1 MKKIKL
7 IIILCSLLSL
17 NINIKNNKKVE
28 ASELETSN
36 QIVENKN
43 KFNISFD
50 DIEYPSYVEELD
62 YVELM
67 TLDDINA
74 FNNWILSFNVNH
86 NSKENILFVRNN
98 LNKLILKAI
107 KLNVIRDIFI
117 NKNARFSGDTHSL
130 ILTHAIEIFEY
141 DGKFEVTNFY
151 VNYLDTL
158 SDAVQAPDDDE
169 LFNGTHY
176 YVYNEEDLNNTY
188 YQNNYNTGGKYSIS
202 ARTRFEEHYTAAI
215 NLYKNKKIRQ
225 SMDEL
230 GRALH
235 YLQDVASAPHS
246 LGITQIKEVNDIL
259 TSIPIPANGHV
270 YYENWVKTN
279 YTYSSVYKTTTAAAV
294 YSQVLN
300 LDNPGEI
307 LNDIAEFSA
316 TVGNALKNE
325 SLPTYN
331 PDYSL
336 YQSVASACLP
346 YAQQMTAAMLN
357 RFYQDVTSNT
367 RNPQYLKDGAVYYI
381 KNLANNKYID
391 VKSWSTDNNAVT
403 HTYDFTGDTNQ
414 QFRAELQDDGSYRFT
429 PMHAFDK
436 KFHISETVG
445 SYYDLNITSV
455 GHKFKIVYQID
466 NSYRIIPEYGTD
478 LDVEIEIEPEILNS
492 IKEIKYKYYKYPIAQ
507 ESDEV
512 EVNPTE
518 VWNPSANKYLWKF
531 EEAPFVYPG
540 ETSIYLGKNQ
550 KDKVIIN
557 VPTAG
562 YYTIETI
569 GSLDTY
575 FENLISRTGTGN
587 TTTTSVISIPSDDDG
602 TNRNAKYTNVYMEP
616 SKTYILTLRCFTGYS
631 GNTTLK
637 ISGNTPNYIQANA
650 EIRLLNVY
658 TIDDSGRFN
667 NSFDIVNI
675 SSICGQ
681 TISSLISQGYKKLR
695 VKISINICEVDDG
708 YQYMWIYDGSGSSAN
723 ILWTQEIEHKVGE
736 QDSNYRT
743 YIFNDA
749 IIDLDDIISN
759 QIYMRYGASG
769 SGNDTWKNKNLK
781 LDFIAY

>member
-17 NINIKNNKKVE
+17 NINNKYNNNITKVE
-28 ASELETSN
+28 ASELGTSN
-36 QIVENKN
+36 QIVENN
-43 KFNISFD
+43 NNFNISFN
-50 DIEYPSYVEELD
+50 DIEYPLYVEELD

-158 SDAVQAPDDDE
+158 SKGVKSPDYDDE
-169 LFNGTHY
+169 EAFDGTHY
-176 YVYNEEDLNNTY
+176 YIYDEYEVNNGY
-188 YQNNYNTGGKYSIS
+188 YKNKYNTGGKYSIS
-202 ARTRFEEHYTAAI
+202 ARTRFEEHYTASI

-246 LGITQIKEVNDIL
+246 LGITQIKGIGDEAIL
-259 TSIPIPANGHV
+259 ANGHKL
-270 YYENWVKTN
+270 YENWVYEN
-279 YTYSSVYKTTTAAAV
+279 YVYNSIYKTTTAVDV
-294 YSQVLN
+294 YNQVLN

-307 LNDIAEFSA
+307 LNDIARFSA
-316 TVGNALKNE
+316 TVGEELCDEELPQINPDNALYK
-325 SLPTYN
+325 
-331 PDYSL
+331 
-336 YQSVASACLP
+336 VIASACLP
-346 YAQQMTAAMLN
+346 YAQKMTAAMLN

-391 VKSWSTDNNAVT
+391 VKSWSTDNNTVT

-455 GHKFKIVYQID
+455 GHKFKLAYQID
-466 NSYRIIPEYGTD
+466 DSYRIVPEYD
-478 LDVEIEIEPEILNS
+478 NDVAINNS
-492 IKEIKYKYYKYPIAQ
+492 PTEKYYKYPIVQ
-507 ESDEV
+507 SGTSIV
-512 EVNPTE
+512 VNTST
-518 VWNPSANKYLWKF
+518 VWEPSNNNYLWKF

-562 YYTIETI
+562 YYAIETI

-587 TTTTSVISIPSDDDG
+587 TTTTSVVSTSSDNDG

-637 ISGNTPNYIQANA
+637 ISGNTPDYIQANA

-667 NSFDIVNI
+667 NSYDIVNI
-675 SSICGQ
+675 SSIYGQ
-681 TISSLISQGYKKLR
+681 TISSLISQGYKKIR
-695 VKISINICEVDDG
+695 VKISIDICEVDDG

-749 IIDLDDIISN
+749 IIDLSQINSN
-759 QIYMRYGASG
+759 IIYMRYGASG
-769 SGNDTWKNKNLK
+769 SGSDTWKNKNLK
-781 LDFIAY
+781 LDFVAY

>member
-28 ASELETSN
+28 ASELGTSN

-50 DIEYPSYVEELD
+50 DLDYPSYVEELD

-158 SDAVQAPDDDE
+158 SKGVKSPDYDDE
-169 LFNGTHY
+169 EAFDGTHY
-176 YVYNEEDLNNTY
+176 YIYDEYEVNNGY
-188 YQNNYNTGGKYSIS
+188 YKNKYNTGGKYSIS
-202 ARTRFEEHYTAAI
+202 ARTRFEEHYTASI

-246 LGITQIKEVNDIL
+246 LGITQIKGIGDEAIL
-259 TSIPIPANGHV
+259 ANGHKL
-270 YYENWVKTN
+270 YENWVYEN
-279 YTYSSVYKTTTAAAV
+279 YVYNSIYKTTTAVDV
-294 YSQVLN
+294 YNQVLN

-307 LNDIAEFSA
+307 LNDIARFSA
-316 TVGNALKNE
+316 TVGEELCDEELPQINPDNALYK
-325 SLPTYN
+325 
-331 PDYSL
+331 
-336 YQSVASACLP
+336 VIASACLP
-346 YAQQMTAAMLN
+346 YAQKMTAAMLN

-391 VKSWSTDNNAVT
+391 VKSWSTDNNTVT

-455 GHKFKIVYQID
+455 GHKFKLAYQID
-466 NSYRIIPEYGTD
+466 DSYRIVPEYD
-478 LDVEIEIEPEILNS
+478 NDVAINNS
-492 IKEIKYKYYKYPIAQ
+492 PTEKYYKYPIVQ
-507 ESDEV
+507 SGTSIV
-512 EVNPTE
+512 VNTST
-518 VWNPSANKYLWKF
+518 VWEPSNNNYLWKF

-562 YYTIETI
+562 YYAIETI

-587 TTTTSVISIPSDDDG
+587 TTTTSVVSTSSDNDG

-637 ISGNTPNYIQANA
+637 ISGNTPDYIQANA

-667 NSFDIVNI
+667 NSYDIVNI
-675 SSICGQ
+675 SSIYGQ
-681 TISSLISQGYKKLR
+681 TISSLISQGYKKIR
-695 VKISINICEVDDG
+695 VKISIDICEVDDG

-749 IIDLDDIISN
+749 IIDLSQINSN
-759 QIYMRYGASG
+759 IIYMRYGASG
-769 SGNDTWKNKNLK
+769 SGSDTWKNKNLK
-781 LDFIAY
+781 LDFVAY

>member
-17 NINIKNNKKVE
+17 NINNKYNNITKVE
-28 ASELETSN
+28 ASELGTSN
-36 QIVENKN
+36 QIVENN
-43 KFNISFD
+43 NNFNISFN
-50 DIEYPSYVEELD
+50 DIEYPLYVEELD

-158 SDAVQAPDDDE
+158 SKGVKSPDYDDE
-169 LFNGTHY
+169 EAFDGTHY
-176 YVYNEEDLNNTY
+176 YIYDEYEVNNGY
-188 YQNNYNTGGKYSIS
+188 YKNKYNTGGKYSIS
-202 ARTRFEEHYTAAI
+202 ARTRFEEHYTASI

-246 LGITQIKEVNDIL
+246 LGITQIKGIGDEAIL
-259 TSIPIPANGHV
+259 ANGHKL
-270 YYENWVKTN
+270 YENWVYEN
-279 YTYSSVYKTTTAAAV
+279 YVYNSIYKTTTAVDV
-294 YSQVLN
+294 YNQVLN

-307 LNDIAEFSA
+307 LNDIARFSA
-316 TVGNALKNE
+316 TVGEELCDEELPQINPDNALYK
-325 SLPTYN
+325 
-331 PDYSL
+331 
-336 YQSVASACLP
+336 VIASACLP
-346 YAQQMTAAMLN
+346 YAQKMTAAMLN

-391 VKSWSTDNNAVT
+391 VKSWSTDNNTVT

-455 GHKFKIVYQID
+455 GHKFKLAYQID
-466 NSYRIIPEYGTD
+466 DSYRIVPEYD
-478 LDVEIEIEPEILNS
+478 NDVAINNS
-492 IKEIKYKYYKYPIAQ
+492 PTEKYYKYPIVQ
-507 ESDEV
+507 SGTSIL
-512 EVNPTE
+512 VNTST
-518 VWNPSANKYLWKF
+518 VWEPSNNNYLWKF

-562 YYTIETI
+562 YYAIETI

-587 TTTTSVISIPSDDDG
+587 TTTTSVVSTSSDNDG

-637 ISGNTPNYIQANA
+637 ISGNTPDYIQANA

-667 NSFDIVNI
+667 NSYDIVNI
-675 SSICGQ
+675 SSIYGQ
-681 TISSLISQGYKKLR
+681 TISSLISQGYKKIR
-695 VKISINICEVDDG
+695 VKISIDICEVDDG

-749 IIDLDDIISN
+749 IIDLSQINSN
-759 QIYMRYGASG
+759 IIYMRYGASG
-769 SGNDTWKNKNLK
+769 SGSDTWKNKNLK
-781 LDFIAY
+781 LDFVAY